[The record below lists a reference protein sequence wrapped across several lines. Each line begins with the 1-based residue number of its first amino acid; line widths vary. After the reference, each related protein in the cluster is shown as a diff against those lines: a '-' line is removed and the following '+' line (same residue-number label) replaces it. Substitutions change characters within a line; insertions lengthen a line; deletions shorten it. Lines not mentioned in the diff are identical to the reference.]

1 MTMAVL
7 FGTFFVL
14 ILIGVPI
21 AIALG
26 GSVVLATLLFESVP
40 VALLGQKLFANLDH
54 FALMAVPFFFL
65 AAAFMESG
73 GIVKHLVRLANV
85 LVGHFPGGLG
95 MTAILTCVFF
105 AAISGSSAA
114 TVAAVGS
121 IMYPALVK
129 DGYTPEYAVGAL
141 STAGAIGILIPPS
154 IPLILYGFVTETSIP
169 KLFIAGIIPGLF
181 YGACMLLMANRLAVK
196 QDYVPS
202 PKTDSVERW
211 QALRKAG
218 PALFLP
224 LFLVVGIYGYPAFE
238 AFGKDFQGGA
248 IFTPTE
254 AAVMCVLLALAI
266 GAIIYRNQKFRS
278 FFDTIV
284 EVTPRVGMIFW
295 IVANAVL
302 FGFYLTQA
310 GVPTAVAEWLVSL
323 NISPWTFLLLVNLV
337 LVIVGLFMDGIPTI
351 LMFMPV
357 LFPASQAMGVD
368 PVHFGVMVIVNIELG
383 LVTPPV
389 GINLYVGSSISGLPL
404 HRVFKACL
412 PWIMVDVLV
421 LLVVTY
427 VPWLS
432 TFLPGLMAD

>member
-1 MTMAVL
+1 MSLLVL
-7 FGTFFVL
+7 FGTFFLL

-21 AIALG
+21 AVSLG
-26 GSVVLATLLFESVP
+26 GSVVLATLLFDSVP
-40 VALLGQKLFANLDH
+40 VALLGQKIFANLDH

-73 GIVKHLVRLANV
+73 GIVRYLVRLASS

-95 MTAILTCVFF
+95 MTAILTCMFF

-129 DGYTPEYAVGAL
+129 DGYTPEFAVGAL

-169 KLFIAGIIPGLF
+169 KLFVGGIVPGIF
-181 YGACMLLMANRLAVK
+181 YGLCMMLMANRLAVK
-196 QDYVPS
+196 QEYVPS
-202 PKTDSVERW
+202 EKASWPVRW
-211 QALRKAG
+211 QAFREAG

-224 LFLVVGIYGYPAFE
+224 LFLLVGIYGYPRFE
-238 AFGKDFQGGA
+238 AFGKTYEGGA

-254 AAVMCVLLALAI
+254 AAVMCVFIALAI
-266 GAIIYRNQKFRS
+266 GTFIYRNQQLR
-278 FFDTIV
+278 TIISTIMR
-284 EVTPRVGMIFW
+284 VTPRVGMIFW
-295 IVANAVL
+295 IVTNAVL

-310 GVPTAVAEWLVSL
+310 EVPDAVAHWLVSM
-323 NISPWTFLLLVNLV
+323 NTPPWMFLLLVNLV

-357 LFPASQAMGVD
+357 LFPASQAMGID
-368 PVHFGVMVIVNIELG
+368 PVHFGIIVVVNIELG

-389 GINLYVGSSISGLPL
+389 GINLYVGSSISDLPI

-412 PWIMVDVLV
+412 PWIMVDVFV

-427 VPWLS
+427 FPWLS
-432 TFLPGLMAD
+432 TMLPNLMSG

>member
-1 MTMAVL
+1 MSLVVL
-7 FGTFFVL
+7 FSTFFFL
-14 ILIGVPI
+14 ILIGTPI
-21 AIALG
+21 AVALG

-40 VALLGQKLFANLDH
+40 LALIGQKVFANLDH

-73 GIVKHLVRLANV
+73 GIVRYLVRLANV

-95 MTAILTCVFF
+95 MTAILTCMFF

-121 IMYPALVK
+121 IMYPALIK
-129 DGYTPEYAVGAL
+129 DGYTKDYAVGAL
-141 STAGAIGILIPPS
+141 ATAGGIGILIPPS

-169 KLFIAGIIPGLF
+169 KLFIAGILPGIF
-181 YGACMLLMANRLAVK
+181 YGLCMMIMANRLAVK
-196 QDYVPS
+196 QNYDPG
-202 PKTDSVERW
+202 PKASWPERR
-211 QALRKAG
+211 QAFRQAG

-224 LFLVVGIYGYPAFE
+224 IFLIVGIYGYPAFE
-238 AFGKDFQGGA
+238 AFGREFRGGA

-254 AAVMCVLLALAI
+254 AAVMCVFIALLI
-266 GAIIYRNQKFRS
+266 GIFVYRNQETRRII
-278 FFDTIV
+278 DTILQ
-284 EVTPRVGMIFW
+284 VTPRVGMIFW
-295 IVANAVL
+295 IVTNAVL

-310 GVPTAVAEWLVSL
+310 GLPNAIAEWLVSMDMQ
-323 NISPWTFLLLVNLV
+323 PWMFLLAINIV

-357 LFPASQAMGVD
+357 LFPASQVMGID
-368 PVHFGVMVIVNIELG
+368 PIHFAIIVVVNIELG

-389 GINLYVGSSISGLPL
+389 GVNLYVGSSISGLPI
-404 HRVFKACL
+404 HRVFRACL
-412 PWIMVDVLV
+412 PWIAVDVFV

-427 VPWLS
+427 FPLLS
-432 TFLPGLMAD
+432 TFLPGLMWD